1 MDAIRRSPAWAQRV
15 LFGAIVVY
23 FASLFVSIAVASPAL
38 VLFSNA
44 LFGCIAIGVGALLY
58 AEATDPVS
66 PRTAAA
72 VLLALGGVA
81 QLVWV
86 GTAAVSTPL
95 GGADQV
101 SSLLVFGGIAAY
113 VYAVWVA

>member
-23 FASLFVSIAVASPAL
+23 FVTLFVSMAIDSLAL
-38 VLFSNA
+38 VLVSNG
-44 LFGCIAIGVGALLY
+44 LFGCIAIGVGVLLY
-58 AEATDPVS
+58 AEAA
-66 PRTAAA
+66 TADSALTVAA
-72 VLLALGGVA
+72 LLLGLGGVA

-86 GTAAVSTPL
+86 GTAAL
-95 GGADQV
+95 GMALVAADSV
-101 SSLLVFGGIAAY
+101 ASLLVFAGIAAY